1 MESRDIVAKK
11 VILTICVL
19 AVLLSVFAAIA
30 PRTEAAEETVADYQV
45 GYARVD
51 INPYV
56 VDGDLSSGIMALPLY
71 GSGDVWNRLSTDGLV
86 DDNGDGKVN
95 EEDGLKATCI
105 AITDYTGNT
114 VLLITIDMIGGLM
127 SSRIHAEIVSRVEAA
142 VASGE
147 LPNVKLTSDQIYYN
161 GTHTHNAPAT
171 SSYVSAGMTG
181 TNNDGVDLSVV
192 NENLGVWIERTVEDV
207 GDAAILALK
216 DRAAAAITKDAIS
229 ASEDTSTLIKGKV
242 MNSVRHYN
250 NEAGDCVAGD
260 NFNDRGSDP
269 KQVTQ
274 VNDTLYL
281 LKFDFS
287 AHNAASGDSKL
298 PIVLANWRAHPSLNN
313 SSAYKKSSSNCISS
327 DFVNSFRYNLENNAT
342 VLTTGHAIAGKATY
356 RVAFFQGAG
365 GNVNPRGYEITNG
378 VAAYN
383 WIDTIAQNRN
393 ESRGNIYGRFLSVMA
408 KNGLNSSANRETVS
422 VGEIRTLQYSQVA
435 QRKNTGITALAYEA
449 AVTYQTGGKTGRY
462 VHTNAAGET
471 YVIASKY
478 HANNIVS
485 SWNESL
491 QMAADSFASLELNA
505 IKIGEN
511 LAFVTASGEIF
522 DYYYQQEGVFTEEN
536 NKWNN
541 LISEEFGTPFVLEL
555 CNGMNG
561 YVPNSYAYEY
571 NLGSTKWATGAYES
585 HTTSYAQGT
594 GEAMIDSFAL
604 MLGKLSESDGGTY
617 DALCQHCGEAVTWS
631 VYNGKGSLNT
641 GHYYLMAD
649 NGTPQIH
656 INKDQQVC
664 FDLNGYTL
672 KGETRAFYTYSEG
685 NATLNLMD
693 SSEAQTGRVLGCGA
707 SLGACVGF
715 GGGVIV
721 VDKGNTLNLY
731 GGTLEF
737 YEKGLNSVSSGGV
750 LRSMGTVN
758 MYGGTIGNSVTHSF
772 KGDYVRSGAVN
783 SADRTAYGAAVHF
796 TGNFNM
802 YGGTIET
809 GSLCQI
815 TGTVTQNA
823 DGVDI
828 YSQTVTE
835 KDGVGACIY
844 AGGKLTVA
852 GDARIADVY
861 YNRTST
867 ASYFCID
874 MTAAPFTGNVLL
886 TYKSP
891 AENAVVGSCTG
902 TQGLT
907 GSVMISG
914 TAMNVKASEGQL
926 IAATGPVL
934 LMDGNTCSRSFDT
947 VDEALAAYTYNGA
960 NYIQLSADVND
971 SITVDKSA
979 YLNLNGYY
987 ITGRIAVKDGAA
999 LYCMDT
1005 QTDDYTID
1013 DEMAYG
1019 MLTGELSGN
1028 VSAADGYIRIN
1039 EKNGASFHR
1048 VELQINAM
1056 SLRAADVGVYYT
1068 CSFRGDEVVADEVLS
1083 YGVVLSLMQE
1093 PDLGT
1098 YSSFKNFQSGTSVTG
1113 TLLRGIMKTE
1123 NSAGTNQKNGEA
1135 LVYGRPYIQTGD
1147 GFVFGDCVA
1156 RSLQQQLEDIDL
1168 MWGELTQTQKASVL
1182 KLYSTYATAMD
1193 TWTLPN
1199 IRQAA
1204 TEQTA

>member
-1 MESRDIVAKK
+1 MAKK
-11 VILTICVL
+11 VILTICAL
-19 AVLLSVFAAIA
+19 AVLLGAFVVATPQAK
-30 PRTEAAEETVADYQV
+30 AAEEAYQV

-51 INPYV
+51 INPYI
-56 VDGDLSSGIMALPLY
+56 DPTLTGSDLVAQSNIMALPLY
-71 GSGDVWNRLSTDGLV
+71 GSGDVWNRLSTYGLV

-105 AITDYTGNT
+105 AITDHTGNT
-114 VLLITIDMIGGLM
+114 VLLITMDLIGGLM
-127 SSRIHAEIVSRVEAA
+127 SSQVHAEIVSRVEEA

-147 LPNVKLTSDQIYYN
+147 LSNVKLTSEQIYYN

-171 SSYVSAGMTG
+171 TSYVAAGMTG
-181 TNNDGVDLSVV
+181 TNNAGVELSVV
-192 NENLGVWIERTVEDV
+192 NENLGIWIERTVEDV
-207 GDAAILALK
+207 GDAAIMALK
-216 DRAAAAITKDAIS
+216 DRAAATITKDAIS
-229 ASEDTSTLIKGKV
+229 TSENSGILAGKV

-250 NEAGDCVAGD
+250 NEADGCVAGD
-260 NFNDRGSDP
+260 NFNTRGSDP

-274 VNDTLYL
+274 VNDTMYL

-287 AHNAASGDSKL
+287 EHNAASGETKL

-327 DFVNSFRYNLENNAT
+327 DFINSFRYNLEHDST
-342 VLTTGHAIAGKATY
+342 VLSTGHAVAGKATY

-365 GNVNPRGYEITNG
+365 GNVNPRGYEVTDG

-383 WIDTIAQNRN
+383 WIDSIAKTRS

-408 KNGLNSSANRETVS
+408 KNGLNNAANRETVS

-435 QRKNTGITALAYEA
+435 QRKNSGITALAYEA
-449 AVTYQTGGKTGRY
+449 AKSYQATGPTNPYRY
-462 VHTNAAGET
+462 TNAAGET
-471 YVIASKY
+471 YVIASKF

-485 SWNESL
+485 SWNKSL
-491 QMAADSFASLELNA
+491 QMAADSFASLELNT
-505 IKIGEN
+505 IKIGDN

-522 DYYYQQEGVFTEEN
+522 DYYYREEGVFTEAN
-536 NKWNN
+536 NKWND
-541 LISEEFGTPFVLEL
+541 LISEEYGTPFVLEL

-571 NLGSTKWATGAYES
+571 NLGSAKWSTGAYEA
-585 HTTSYAQGT
+585 HTTPYAKGT
-594 GEAMIDSFAL
+594 GETMIDSFGL
-604 MLGKLSESDGGTY
+604 MLDKLSQSDKGTY
-617 DALCQHCGEAVTWS
+617 DAYCQHCGQTVTWS

-656 INKDQQVC
+656 INREQQVC
-664 FDLNGYTL
+664 FDLNGHTL

-707 SLGACVGF
+707 SLGACIGF

-772 KGDYVRSGAVN
+772 KGDYVKSGVY

-796 TGNFNM
+796 TGAFNM
-802 YGGTIET
+802 YGGTIEAGT
-809 GSLCQI
+809 VCQI
-815 TGTVTQNA
+815 TGTVAQNA
-823 DGVDI
+823 DGVDL

-835 KDGVGACIY
+835 KDGVGACMF

-874 MTAAPFTGNVLL
+874 TTTTPFAGNVLL

-914 TAMNVKASEGQL
+914 TAMNVKTSEGKL
-926 IAATGPVL
+926 IAATGTVL
-934 LMDGNTCSRSFDT
+934 LMDGNTCTRSFDT
-947 VDEALAAYTYNGA
+947 VAEALAAYTYNGA

-971 SITVDKSA
+971 SITVDKPA
-979 YLNLNGYY
+979 YLDLNGYY
-987 ITGRIAVKDGAA
+987 ITGRITVKDGAA

-1019 MLTGELSGN
+1019 MLTGELDGN

-1093 PDLGT
+1093 PDSGT

-1123 NSAGTNQKNGEA
+1123 NSAGTNQKNGET

-1168 MWGELTQTQKASVL
+1168 MWSDLTQTQKASVL